1 MNNKPIKRRDLAKFK
16 PVVQEEQVIEES
28 EMSENQKRKLE
39 VRRRLQK
46 LRDRNQTKT
55 QELEKL
61 ALKKEEISQRV
72 EQFGQTLFQK
82 ALEPQ
87 DMQSET
93 RQ

>member
-28 EMSENQKRKLE
+28 EMSENQKRKME

-55 QELEKL
+55 QELEK
-61 ALKKEEISQRV
+61 KNK
-72 EQFGQTLFQK
+72 
-82 ALEPQ
+82 
-87 DMQSET
+87 
-93 RQ
+93 